1 MRFIF
6 IFIFIFYL
14 LAVTLNMLWLS
25 FKFAINP
32 LVNSAPLSVCTHF
45 TSTPRVLK
53 LETTLHKNKLDE

>member
-1 MRFIF
+1 MRFDAF
-6 IFIFIFYL
+6 YLYLYL
-14 LAVTLNMLWLS
+14 LAVTSNMLWLS

-32 LVNSAPLSVCTHF
+32 LVNSTPLSVCTHF